1 MNVFYHIRDQY
12 GYGAIIADFDKEE
25 FKKWIIKCEN
35 HGYYDVDNVDESY
48 VEGVILF
55 ISENE
60 EYEIP
65 FYCAETYFN
74 EDTGVFDLVT
84 ETDLFEL
91 FSGN

>member
-1 MNVFYHIRDQY
+1 MEIFYQIRDQY

-65 FYCAETYFN
+65 FYYACAHIN
-74 EDTGVFDLVT
+74 EDESSFSLVT
-84 ETDLFEL
+84 QTDFFEL